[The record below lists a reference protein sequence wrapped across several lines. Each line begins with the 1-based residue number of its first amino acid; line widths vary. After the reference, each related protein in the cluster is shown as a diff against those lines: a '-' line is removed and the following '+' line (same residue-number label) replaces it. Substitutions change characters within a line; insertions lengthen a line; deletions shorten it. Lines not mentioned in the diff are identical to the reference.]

1 MAYWLLFL
9 AAFGSAT
16 LLPMQ
21 SEAVLIGLLSRKQ
34 YNVYLLLTVAS
45 LGNILGSCINF
56 WLGQQIDRFHDKKWF
71 PVSAE
76 HLAKAKR
83 TYDKYGFWSLLL
95 SWVPI
100 IGDPITLFAGVLG
113 ERFRRFLLLVVVAKT
128 GRYLMLYAI
137 YQGFF

>member
-1 MAYWLLFL
+1 MAYWLLFI

-21 SEAVLIGLLSRKQ
+21 SEAVLIGLLSREQ
-34 YNVYLLLTVAS
+34 YNAYLLLTIAS
-45 LGNILGSCINF
+45 LGNILGSCVNF

-83 TYDKYGFWSLLL
+83 TYDKYGF
-95 SWVPI
+95 
-100 IGDPITLFAGVLG
+100 
-113 ERFRRFLLLVVVAKT
+113 
-128 GRYLMLYAI
+128 
-137 YQGFF
+137 

>member
-1 MAYWLLFL
+1 
-9 AAFGSAT
+9 
-16 LLPMQ
+16 MQ
-21 SEAVLIGLLSRKQ
+21 SEAVLIGLLSREQ
-34 YNVYLLLTVAS
+34 YNAYLLLTIAS
-45 LGNILGSCINF
+45 LGNILGSCVNF

-113 ERFRRFLLLVVVAKT
+113 VIVAKT